1 MPRRPR
7 IVRPDAPH
15 HITQRGDG
23 RQHIFD
29 TDDDRRLFLRLL
41 GKYATRYEL
50 EIWGYCL
57 MPDHFH
63 LIAVPRSTG
72 SIAKALRQLQ
82 GDYARYINLRRDNTG
97 HLWQARYAST
107 VLDGAYTW
115 RALAYIERNPVRAE
129 ITEQAELFPW
139 SSAPFHYGIQSP
151 PSWLNVTAWRSQWK
165 PAQWRRLLRE
175 SRDEPIFAGQFHAAT
190 STGRP
195 MGDPAPQRGRRA
207 KATATAA

>member
-23 RQHIFD
+23 RQPIFD

-41 GKYATRYEL
+41 GKYASLYEL

-63 LIAVPRSTG
+63 LIAVPRSAD
-72 SIAKALRQLQ
+72 SIAGTLRQLQ

-97 HLWQARYAST
+97 HLWHSRYRST
-107 VLDGAYTW
+107 VMDAAHTW

-129 ITEQAELFPW
+129 IAEQAEFFPW
-139 SSAPFHYGIQSP
+139 SSAPAHYGIQSP
-151 PSWLNVTAWRSQWK
+151 PSWLNVTAWRSHWK

-175 SRDEPIFAGQFHAAT
+175 SKDETSFAEQFHAAT

-195 MGDPAPQRGRRA
+195 MGEPAPARGRRA

>member
-7 IVRPDAPH
+7 IVHPDAPH
-15 HITQRGDG
+15 HITQCGNG

-41 GKYATRYEL
+41 GKYATQYEL

-63 LIAVPRSTG
+63 VIAVPHSPG
-72 SIAKALRQLQ
+72 SIANALRQLQ
-82 GDYARYINLRRDNTG
+82 GDYARYINLRRDNPG
-97 HLWQARYAST
+97 HLWQARYSST
-107 VLDGAYTW
+107 VMDDAHSW
-115 RALAYIERNPVRAE
+115 RALAYIERNPVRAA
-129 ITEQAELFPW
+129 IAEQAELFPW

-151 PSWLNVTAWRSQWK
+151 PQWLNVTAWRSHWK

-175 SRDEPIFAGQFHAAT
+175 FKEETAFAEQFHATTA
-190 STGRP
+190 SGRP
-195 MGDPAPQRGRRA
+195 MGEPAPARGRRA

>member
-7 IVRPDAPH
+7 IVRPHAPH

-23 RQHIFD
+23 RQTIFD
-29 TDDDRRLFLRLL
+29 NDDDRRLFLRLL
-41 GKYATRYEL
+41 AKYSTRYEL

-63 LIAVPRSTG
+63 LIAVPRSAD
-72 SIAKALRQLQ
+72 SIAGTLRQLQ
-82 GDYARYINLRRDNTG
+82 GDYARYINIRRDATG
-97 HLWQARYAST
+97 HLWQSRFGST
-107 VLDGAYTW
+107 PMDDANSW
-115 RALAYIERNPVRAE
+115 RALAYIERNPVRAA

-151 PSWLNVTAWRSQWK
+151 PSWLNVTAWHSHWK

-175 SRDEPIFAGQFHAAT
+175 SKDETAFAEQFHATTA
-190 STGRP
+190 SGRP
-195 MGDPAPQRGRRA
+195 MGEPAPARGRRA

>member
-23 RQHIFD
+23 RQPIFD

-41 GKYATRYEL
+41 TKHAIRHEL

-63 LIAVPRSTG
+63 LIAVPRNAG
-72 SIAKALRQLQ
+72 SIAGTLRQLQ

-107 VLDGAYTW
+107 PMDEANTW

-129 ITEQAELFPW
+129 IAEQAELFPW
-139 SSAPFHYGIQSP
+139 SSAPVHYGIQSP
-151 PSWLNVTAWRSQWK
+151 PAWLNVTAWRSHWK

-175 SRDEPIFAGQFHAAT
+175 SKDDPSFAKQFHAAT
-190 STGRP
+190 ATGRP
-195 MGDPAPQRGRRA
+195 MGEPAPARGRRA